1 MLISKL
7 KIFLKLSKTLFSV
20 LNKQEKKKFFIYL
33 ILSILNTFLE
43 IASISVII
51 LMLFLISG
59 QNVSD
64 SNFNF
69 LFEILPFTKSIQNLA
84 FLMISVIFFK
94 TIYQVLFN
102 YNQEKISYNIA
113 RRVNISL
120 YEKFINSKYIDYQK
134 KSSADVIRLL
144 NHEAV
149 RLGNQIISPF
159 ITVVNELFLITFII
173 SYIFFYDFL
182 LGLMFAFVSFI
193 LLILFNISINK
204 IIKKL
209 GHEVT
214 KTNTSRIKLVN
225 ETYRGFDTVKLLNK
239 QLNFSRK
246 FEEITGKLTD
256 VAFKN
261 IFFLK
266 LPKSIFELIIFILVF
281 VLIVTLDSSNNQDLL
296 VSYLSVSAV
305 TIYKVIPS
313 LNKLTNAIQG
323 IQYFSLPFQ
332 EICSYL
338 KVDVEKKIKSELK
351 NFQIIKLIGIYFRYE
366 DDVIINY
373 IDFKIKKND
382 FIGIYGPS
390 GSGKSTFIKII
401 LGLIEPIKGKIL
413 FNENQVNSSELRSLC
428 SYVPQ
433 DSMILD
439 EDILTNISLQFDKSK
454 IDKDKVINVLDKVGL
469 LEKFKNNLNDNL
481 GDNGIK
487 ISGGQ
492 KQRIGIARALFNNKS
507 LLILDEST
515 SNLDSGVEQK
525 IVELLSELSKEITI
539 IIISHK
545 MSSLKKCKSIFKI
558 DAGKLNYIK

>member
-1 MLISKL
+1 MLTSKL

-33 ILSILNTFLE
+33 ILSILNTLLE

-59 QNVSD
+59 QNISD

-94 TIYQVLFN
+94 TIFQVLFN

-144 NHEAV
+144 NQEAI

-182 LGLMFAFVSFI
+182 LGIMFAFISFI
-193 LLILFNISINK
+193 ILILFNISINK

-209 GHEVT
+209 GHELT

-239 QLNFSRK
+239 QLNFTRK
-246 FEEITGKLTD
+246 FEEITGRLTD

-281 VLIVTLDSSNNQDLL
+281 VLIITLNISNNQDLL
-296 VSYLSVSAV
+296 ISYLSVSAV

-332 EICSYL
+332 EICNYL
-338 KVDVEKKIKSELK
+338 KVDVEKKITSELK
-351 NFQIIKLIGIYFRYE
+351 NFQTIKLIGIYFRYE
-366 DDVIINY
+366 DDVLINY
-373 IDFKIKKND
+373 IDFMIRKND

-413 FNENQVNSSELRSLC
+413 FNENPVDSSELRSLC

-454 IDKDKVINVLDKVGL
+454 IDKDKVLSVLDKVGL
-469 LEKFKNNLNDNL
+469 FEKFKNNLNDNL

-515 SNLDSGVEQK
+515 SNLDSKVEQK
-525 IVELLSELSKEITI
+525 IVDLLSVLSKEITI

-545 MSSLKKCKSIFKI
+545 MSSLNKCKSIFKI

>member
-209 GHEVT
+209 GQEVT

>member
-120 YEKFINSKYIDYQK
+120 YDKFINSKYIDYQK

-144 NHEAV
+144 NQEAV

-182 LGLMFAFVSFI
+182 LGIMFAFVSFI

-281 VLIVTLDSSNNQDLL
+281 VLIVALDSSNNQDLL
-296 VSYLSVSAV
+296 ISYLSVSAV

-338 KVDVEKKIKSELK
+338 KVDEEKKIKSELK
-351 NFQIIKLIGIYFRYE
+351 NFQIIKLIGIYFRYK

-454 IDKDKVINVLDKVGL
+454 IDKDKVLNVLDKVGL
-469 LEKFKNNLNDNL
+469 FEKFKNNLNDNL